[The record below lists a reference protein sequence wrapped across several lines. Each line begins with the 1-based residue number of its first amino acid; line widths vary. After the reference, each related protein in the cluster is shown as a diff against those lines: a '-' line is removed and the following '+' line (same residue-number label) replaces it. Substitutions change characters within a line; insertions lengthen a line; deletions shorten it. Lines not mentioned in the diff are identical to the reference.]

1 MSIKQLSSDIMK
13 ILFIGARLFDDV
25 AMYAKEEGIT
35 TILTESNPKS
45 PNLNLSDIH
54 YIVPRGMEYPKDIAI
69 KEDVDAVVPL
79 IGVDK
84 PLVEIARLKE
94 ELENVY
100 DLPVVASG
108 IETAQISIDKFK
120 TKEFLIKNGIK
131 TPKCRKISRNS
142 LKPES
147 YPLVL
152 KQREGQGGSGL
163 KIVSSASELE
173 TYFKDYNEAIAE
185 EFMDGFEIS
194 VEVLRWRD
202 ESIPL
207 VPVYKGKTT
216 MEGFHPLKKTKTA
229 PADIDGLDNEYLRS
243 LANKV
248 TIILGAEGNTDVD
261 MICDMRT
268 QDTYVI
274 EMNTRPSGTR
284 YLTTAST
291 NINPMHELV
300 NMASGTWSVKKI
312 KKQMENN
319 FSLEIPVG
327 NYSTSKDHPKYFST
341 ENSWILHGLE
351 NFQRITIRAKN
362 ATEAFEMAKKLNI
375 KVIN

>member
-1 MSIKQLSSDIMK
+1 MK

>member
-1 MSIKQLSSDIMK
+1 VSIKQLSSDIMK